1 MRAFVSAAFIVLTVS
16 SLAQKDSSES
26 LIGIGYTFGFNRSIL
41 TYTESDAFLN
51 SVTNHVETSA
61 VNAIGVSVGFTLDYD
76 WSPQVTQRFSVH
88 GLLNQSHLEFQFT
101 EEHPIAKNVF
111 TAGVEAATYLDYML
125 GEGTTQPKA
134 LAGFG
139 MIIRNGVDGNEVPDI
154 STYDLHLKIGGGVKL
169 FRPKT
174 RLNLDLIYSHS
185 LKNLLLDSDQIQN
198 QSLSILQKHYVTLIF
213 HGY

>member
-1 MRAFVSAAFIVLTVS
+1 MRVFVSIAFTILTIS
-16 SLAQKDSSES
+16 SLAQKDTSES

-41 TYTESDAFLN
+41 TYVESEAFLN
-51 SVTNHVETSA
+51 TVTNHIETSA
-61 VNAIGVSVGFTLDYD
+61 VNSIGASVGFTLDYD
-76 WSPQVTQRFSVH
+76 WTPQVTQRFSLN
-88 GLLNQSHLEFQFT
+88 GLINQGHLEFQFA
-101 EEHPIAKNVF
+101 EANPIAKDVF

-174 RLNLDLIYSHS
+174 RLNLDLVYSHS

-198 QSLSILQKHYVTLIF
+198 QSLGILQKHYVTLIF